1 MPTRAGRVCVGTEQ
15 SMHMEKPPVVLI
27 NSPSLAAKEKHYER
41 PRYPRLSIA
50 YLAGYLRAQ
59 GIHCLAID
67 AKYEGISLQEL
78 IRRVIRVQPDIIGL
92 TAMTPEIHETVQTAH
107 AIKAALPR
115 VKLLIGGPH
124 VTALPEETLRE
135 FPVFDCAVIGEGEQ
149 AMADL
154 ARRIDDPQSISGI
167 VYRRGDSFCTTDS
180 PQLVLDLDS
189 ITHPAW
195 DMFSPSKV
203 YPIIA
208 TRGCPFNCNF
218 CMRVSG
224 KKVRWRSPEHI
235 AAEVENLIESYRIE
249 RIVFHDETFG
259 LDKKWAHRLLDLMIA
274 KDFPKKITWEATTR
288 VDIADLDI
296 YRKMKAA
303 GCAWLA
309 FGVESGNPEI
319 LKQTRKG
326 ITLEQAE
333 HAVRLA
339 RKAKLSLGSLFII
352 GHPNETRK
360 TIQDTVAFAARLPTE
375 TVSCGLMVPYP
386 GTEVA
391 EIVKRGEGNYRVLSH
406 DWRDFNKQ
414 VGNVLEFNDIP
425 RKDLE
430 YYQLKLYLSFY
441 LRYFRFR
448 KITAIAKIIGFR
460 ALFSGAFFIVSQ
472 ACVKFFKELCSKE
485 NKGKR

>member
-1 MPTRAGRVCVGTEQ
+1 M
-15 SMHMEKPPVVLI
+15 KKKPVVLI

-50 YLAGYLRAQ
+50 YLAGYLRSQ
-59 GIHCLAID
+59 GIDCLALD
-67 AKYEGISLQEL
+67 AKYEGTALQDL
-78 IRRVIRVQPDIIGL
+78 ILQVGRVQPEIVGL
-92 TAMTPEIHETVQTAH
+92 TAMTPEINETVETAE
-107 AIKAALPR
+107 ALKKAFPA
-115 VKLLIGGPH
+115 VKLVIGGPH

-135 FPVFDCAVIGEGEQ
+135 FPVFDCGVIGEGEL
-149 AMADL
+149 AMAQL
-154 ARRIDDPQSISGI
+154 ARCEDDVQTIPGI
-167 VYRRGDSFCTTDS
+167 VYRRSGSVCATAL
-180 PQLVLDLDS
+180 PQPVLDLDA

-195 DMFSPSKV
+195 DLFSPSNV

-224 KKVRWRSPEHI
+224 KKVRWRTPEHI
-235 AAEVENLIESYRIE
+235 VAEIENLIESYRIE

-259 LDKKWAHRLLDLMIA
+259 LDKKWAHRLLDLMIE
-274 KDFPKKITWEATTR
+274 KEFPKKITWEATTR
-288 VDIADLDI
+288 VDIADFDI
-296 YRKMKAA
+296 YCKMKAA

-309 FGVESGNPEI
+309 FGIESGNPEI
-319 LKQTRKG
+319 LKNTRKG

-352 GHPNETRK
+352 GHPHETRQ
-360 TIQDTVAFAARLPTE
+360 TIEDTIAFAARLPTE

-448 KITAIAKIIGFR
+448 KITAIAEIIGVK
-460 ALFSGAFFIVSQ
+460 ALFAGAFFIIQQ
-472 ACVKFFKELCSKE
+472 ACIKFFKGLLP
-485 NKGKR
+485 KRIQDQR